1 MAFSQT
7 GGARIGKSIAFS
19 LNASWPFAKLTVEE
33 AGLTLFVLGFTWM
46 LPKSSI
52 RSLSK
57 YRGAFSTG
65 LRIEHSIPQRPPF
78 VIFWTRKF
86 TELKQE
92 LERTG
97 YRVSAD

>member
-33 AGLTLFVLGFTWM
+33 AGLRLFVLGFTWM

-65 LRIEHSIPQRPPF
+65 LRIEHSIPRRPPF

-86 TELKQE
+86 TALKQE

>member
-7 GGARIGKSIAFS
+7 GGARIGKSIALS
-19 LNASWPFAKLTVEE
+19 LNATWPFAKLTVEE

-52 RSLSK
+52 RSLRK
-57 YRGAFSTG
+57 YRGSFSTG
-65 LRIEHSIPQRPPF
+65 LRIEHSIPRRPPF
-78 VIFWTRKF
+78 VVFWTRRF

-92 LERTG
+92 LELTG
-97 YRVSAD
+97 YRVSED

>member
-7 GGARIGKSIAFS
+7 GGARIGKSIGLS
-19 LNASWPFAKLTVEE
+19 LNATWPFAKLTVEE

-52 RSLSK
+52 RSLRK
-57 YRGAFSTG
+57 YRGSFSTG
-65 LRIEHSIPQRPPF
+65 LRIEHSIPRRPPF
-78 VIFWTRKF
+78 VVFWTRRF

-92 LERTG
+92 LELTG
-97 YRVSAD
+97 YRVSED